1 MVLLSI
7 CLNYTISVLKLN
19 VFEDRKIS
27 YAYNIKIDDSFVFYI
42 LMYIKLHDFSS
53 PKNLNLETKCA

>member
-1 MVLLSI
+1 M
-7 CLNYTISVLKLN
+7 LKLN

>member
-19 VFEDRKIS
+19 VFEDRKNS
-27 YAYNIKIDDSFVFYI
+27 YAYSIKINDSFVFHI
-42 LMYIKLHDFSS
+42 LMHIKLHDFF
-53 PKNLNLETKCA
+53 